1 MRARLVCV
9 YDNVVLPV
17 VPSHIPVDGVLVE
30 LAKLPVDGED
40 VHVVVLL
47 KVLHEQLN
55 RVITSMKTPLTLK
68 DFLHLQNT
76 KHIGLVD
83 FSQRCYGTF

>member
-1 MRARLVCV
+1 MNGF
-9 YDNVVLPV
+9 YDEKQEQNVPV
-17 VPSHIPVDGVLVE
+17 RGVLIQ
-30 LAKLPVDGED
+30 LSKLPVHRVD

-47 KVLHEQLN
+47 KVLREQLN

-76 KHIGLVD
+76 RLTLIKLLTTYILCKFSFCD
-83 FSQRCYGTF
+83 F